1 LHSAI
6 NPLAEG
12 ATVRYVLVAE
22 ESAFVAQAFA
32 TGLLSAFAHSPKI
45 AIRNFEGEAEFTA
58 SGARLENAHLHL
70 RIPADSLEV
79 IDGASE
85 SDREEINRRTR
96 DEVLETDR
104 FSEIVY
110 DSSKVTGSGNGNRY
124 WLALSGELTLRGIT
138 RTMPVSA
145 KVIVNGNSLRA
156 TGDFQI
162 RQSDFGIPPV
172 TAAAGTI
179 RLKDEVKCTFDILA
193 RIPD

>member
-1 LHSAI
+1 MHSAI

-12 ATVRYVLVAE
+12 TTVRYVLVAE
-22 ESAFVAQAFA
+22 ESTFVAQAFA
-32 TGLLSAFAHSPKI
+32 TGLLSALAHSPKI

-79 IDGASE
+79 IDDASE
-85 SDREEINRRTR
+85 SDREQINRRTR

-110 DSSKVTGSGNGNRY
+110 ESSKATGSGNGNRY

>member
-12 ATVRYVLVAE
+12 TTVRYVLVAE
-22 ESAFVAQAFA
+22 ESTFVAQAFA
-32 TGLLSAFAHSPKI
+32 TGLLSALAHSPKI

-79 IDGASE
+79 IDDASE
-85 SDREEINRRTR
+85 SDREQINRRTR

-110 DSSKVTGSGNGNRY
+110 ESSKATGSGNGNRY

>member
-12 ATVRYVLVAE
+12 TTVRYVLVAE
-22 ESAFVAQAFA
+22 ESTFVAQAFA
-32 TGLLSAFAHSPKI
+32 TGLLSALAHSPKI

-79 IDGASE
+79 IDDASE

-110 DSSKVTGSGNGNRY
+110 ESSKATGSGNGNRY

-138 RTMPVSA
+138 RTMPVSV

-179 RLKDEVKCTFDILA
+179 RLKDEVKCRFDILA

>member
-12 ATVRYVLVAE
+12 TTVRYVLVAE
-22 ESAFVAQAFA
+22 ESTFVAQAFA
-32 TGLLSAFAHSPKI
+32 TGLLSALAHSPKI

-79 IDGASE
+79 IDDASE

-110 DSSKVTGSGNGNRY
+110 ESSKATGSGNGNRY